1 MKTKNIFAKTLFLT
15 VMFVIPGCSSFL
27 DEENI
32 AGQSAEEYFA
42 TAVGYESLINGCYNT
57 LKSVYNTTNYNVIS
71 QLGTD
76 IVTQNDIDA
85 PSLATLNKYILYQSD
100 NGFVYTQWTNLY
112 AALKNVNA
120 AIDRASNVIT
130 KTHVM
135 VWMSPF

>member
-32 AGQSAEEYFA
+32 AGQSAEGAILYA
-42 TAVGYESLINGCYNT
+42 AAVGYESLINGCYNT
-57 LKSVYNTTNYNVIS
+57 LVRMGNTTNYNVIS

-85 PSLATLNKYILYQSD
+85 PSLATLNKYILYQ
-100 NGFVYTQWTNLY
+100 
-112 AALKNVNA
+112 
-120 AIDRASNVIT
+120 R
-130 KTHVM
+130 
-135 VWMSPF
+135 

>member
-76 IVTQNDIDA
+76 IVTQNDIDVA
-85 PSLATLNKYILYQSD
+85 
-100 NGFVYTQWTNLY
+100 F
-112 AALKNVNA
+112 
-120 AIDRASNVIT
+120 
-130 KTHVM
+130 
-135 VWMSPF
+135 

>member
-1 MKTKNIFAKTLFLT
+1 MKNFKIERDYENKKYICKNIIPDGN
-15 VMFVIPGCSSFL
+15 VRYSRMFVRSWMRRISP
-27 DEENI
+27 
-32 AGQSAEEYFA
+32 GQSAEEYFA

-120 AIDRASNVIT
+120 AIDLLL
-130 KTHVM
+130 M
-135 VWMSPF
+135 